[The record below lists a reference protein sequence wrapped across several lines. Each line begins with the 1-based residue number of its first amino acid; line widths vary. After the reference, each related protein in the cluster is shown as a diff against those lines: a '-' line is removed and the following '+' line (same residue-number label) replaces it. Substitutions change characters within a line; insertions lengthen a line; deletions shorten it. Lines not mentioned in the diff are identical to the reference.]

1 MRFWAQFVVALGKES
16 VARYDLLGQ
25 VDPAKT
31 RLDAVQVAFILSR
44 LSGDFAVIEKRTA
57 RHHPRLPHE
66 RFQSPCGDTDI
77 ENVID
82 DYNALAQTTLFG
94 IIAERIGGAAATY
107 GKVAGIAN
115 VVLTVFQ
122 FVVSYASLEVEIT
135 MDEETLTRTRTT
147 SPGERRLLTAT
158 LKVET
163 VSGA

>member
-16 VARYDLLGQ
+16 VAPYDLLGQ

-163 VSGA
+163 VSGG